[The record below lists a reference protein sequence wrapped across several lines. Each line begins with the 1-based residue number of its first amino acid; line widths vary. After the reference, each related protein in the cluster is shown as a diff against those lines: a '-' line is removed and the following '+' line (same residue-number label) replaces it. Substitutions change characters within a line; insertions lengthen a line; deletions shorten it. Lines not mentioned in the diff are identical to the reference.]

1 MRMDFLEIEQ
11 FRGIR
16 GLELK
21 QLGDVNLLLGDND
34 SGKTNVLEAIKMFE
48 APDDIDAIIRNA
60 STRTPSIRSIA
71 RDNYTPLEYLLSIFP
86 FAQRYKQVMMSA
98 GIDGEI
104 CKFAIEGELAHILR
118 PVPEQEV
125 RGIYPREK
133 RMNMLLTE
141 QEVLAFH
148 GKLYS
153 NEESSPVE
161 IDEFYRPQIF
171 LRRAQS
177 FLPIVYMSPG
187 EHLPVRNNFSI
198 YRTSKVQEGE
208 IVKLLQ
214 LIDPE
219 IEGYKL
225 LPNST
230 TGSSNQTIEHKRFGN
245 VPLYACGDGMKKVLS
260 LAANIME
267 AKGGILLID
276 EIETSL

>member
-133 RMNMLLTE
+133 RKNMLLTE

-148 GKLYS
+148 GNCTPMKR
-153 NEESSPVE
+153 V
-161 IDEFYRPQIF
+161 
-171 LRRAQS
+171 
-177 FLPIVYMSPG
+177 
-187 EHLPVRNNFSI
+187 
-198 YRTSKVQEGE
+198 
-208 IVKLLQ
+208 LQ
-214 LIDPE
+214 L
-219 IEGYKL
+219 KST
-225 LPNST
+225 NST
-230 TGSSNQTIEHKRFGN
+230 
-245 VPLYACGDGMKKVLS
+245 VLRS
-260 LAANIME
+260 F
-267 AKGGILLID
+267 
-276 EIETSL
+276 